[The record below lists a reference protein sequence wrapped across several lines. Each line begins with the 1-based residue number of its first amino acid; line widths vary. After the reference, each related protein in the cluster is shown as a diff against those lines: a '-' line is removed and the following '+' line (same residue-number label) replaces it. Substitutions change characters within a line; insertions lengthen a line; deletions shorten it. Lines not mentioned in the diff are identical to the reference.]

1 MQRRAAFLFALLL
14 TGTSLLAVTVRPVS
28 AGVLAV
34 STFDSST
41 EGWTAVTLDA
51 LGNANPSSVSVGS
64 GLGNAGSALRHNA
77 PSDSR
82 TSYFS
87 APSNFINALHGAG
100 GGFMAWDLSTI
111 NAPGDIFFSDFDVE
125 IRAGATRLRRDVTP
139 PAPPIS
145 PTYAR
150 NTLNFGTGA
159 GWLFVDGSGTTT
171 ASQDQINSVL
181 AGADTLLIRA
191 EYWSSFTPDTSLLD
205 NPMIVSPGLGIAINR
220 SVAVAGDFVDMRVV
234 AGQAGPV
241 DLYVVV
247 ALPSSL
253 SFTVGCGGSQPLI
266 FISGGGGQTLSCL
279 SNPASTFPRYAASTT
294 VSGGTLLGLQWP
306 GAAPPGTYVFAAVAT
321 LPGSLGDGV
330 IHPGD
335 IVAVSSAVLTVP

>member
-1 MQRRAAFLFALLL
+1 MQLRARVFLALFL
-14 TGTSLLAVTVRPVS
+14 TGSFLLLAVSPVA

-34 STFDSST
+34 STFDSGT
-41 EGWTAVTLDA
+41 DGWTAVTLDA
-51 LGNANPSSVSVGS
+51 AGNANPSSVSVGS
-64 GLGNAGSALRHNA
+64 GLGNAGGALRHNA

-87 APSNFINALHGAG
+87 APSGFINALHGAG
-100 GGFMAWDLSTI
+100 GGFIAWDLTTI
-111 NAPGDIFFSDFDVE
+111 NAPGDIFFSETDVE
-125 IRAGATRLRRDVTP
+125 IRAGATRLRRNVTP

-150 NTLNFGTGA
+150 HTLNFGTGA
-159 GWLFVDGSGTTT
+159 GWLFFDGSGTTT
-171 ASQDQINSVL
+171 ASQEQINSVL

-191 EYWSSFTPDTSLLD
+191 EYWSSFTADTSLLD

-247 ALPSSL
+247 ALPTSL

-294 VSGGTLLGLQWP
+294 VSGGTLFGVQWP
-306 GAAPPGTYVFAAVAT
+306 GAAPSGTYVFAAVAT
-321 LPGSLGDGV
+321 LPGALADGV

-335 IVAVSSAVLTVP
+335 IVAVSSALLTVP